1 MQTGPGP
8 NRQNAKSEGKMR
20 KKGKDPNQHNLY
32 IFYNYKNGYEG
43 YQLNRTTS
51 NSVLVVLE
59 NYMFLKHQFF

>member
-8 NRQNAKSEGKMR
+8 NRANAKSEGKML
-20 KKGKDPNQHNLY
+20 KKVKDPNKHNLY

-43 YQLNRTTS
+43 YHLNRTTS

-59 NYMFLKHQFF
+59 SYGFLKRQFF